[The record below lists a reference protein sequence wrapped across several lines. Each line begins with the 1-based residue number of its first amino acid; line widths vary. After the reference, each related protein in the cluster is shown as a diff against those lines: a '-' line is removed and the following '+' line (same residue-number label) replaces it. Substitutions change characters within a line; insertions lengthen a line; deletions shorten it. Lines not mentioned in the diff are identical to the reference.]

1 MELNRELGNL
11 TRIVGDFN
19 VSLLVI
25 DNLKNSLSHRDLMDI
40 YWILHPRRV
49 CKHFFFSSPHGM
61 FSRIDH
67 LLGYKTSH
75 NSKGLKLFKVYSV
88 IKIRRY

>member
-40 YWILHPRRV
+40 Y
-49 CKHFFFSSPHGM
+49 
-61 FSRIDH
+61 
-67 LLGYKTSH
+67 
-75 NSKGLKLFKVYSV
+75 
-88 IKIRRY
+88 